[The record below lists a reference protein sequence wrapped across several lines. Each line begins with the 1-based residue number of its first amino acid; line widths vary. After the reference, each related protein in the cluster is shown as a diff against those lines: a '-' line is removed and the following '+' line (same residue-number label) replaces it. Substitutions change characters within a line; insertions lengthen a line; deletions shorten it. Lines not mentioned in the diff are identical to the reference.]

1 LAKWSSRWSI
11 PNNDRSQRTLLA
23 LLRSRRYRQMPRHF
37 RLQRHLGSP
46 TSSTERSQPL
56 SNLPAIRGDDD
67 GLPGRYLARARRAQ
81 LGAELEVFQHEVRA
95 VALSTIDQIDAQSIA
110 DAARCSLEEELR
122 LLEEG
127 LARTGTSKA
136 ALELVARKVNILS
149 TSNDR
154 RLNRRFGR

>member
-1 LAKWSSRWSI
+1 
-11 PNNDRSQRTLLA
+11 
-23 LLRSRRYRQMPRHF
+23 M
-37 RLQRHLGSP
+37 
-46 TSSTERSQPL
+46 

-67 GLPGRYLARARRAQ
+67 GLPGRYLARARRTQ
-81 LGAELEVFQHEVRA
+81 LAAELQVFQHDVQA
-95 VALSTIDQIDAQSIA
+95 AALSTIDQIDAQSIA

-127 LARTGTSKA
+127 LARAGTSKA

-149 TSNDR
+149 TSYDR